1 MNLDLRL
8 SPLNY
13 QAHHREEHILPE
25 DQRMDLKFQ
34 LLAEVPLDPKEQ
46 SELWLVL
53 AQKLPELQACSMQL
67 WSNYRHRHN
76 RLTLQRQS
84 RCRKPIL

>member
-8 SPLNY
+8 SPLSY
-13 QAHHREEHILPE
+13 QAHHREDHILPE
-25 DQRMDLKFQ
+25 GLRMDLKFQ

-46 SELWLVL
+46 SALGLV
-53 AQKLPELQACSMQL
+53 QKLPELQVCSMQL